1 MTSSI
6 VKMEL
11 ITIRANIEIIM
22 LMLDTKIYHYHKQ
35 INLPYVSLLRK
46 TLDSYF

>member
-22 LMLDTKIYHYHKQ
+22 LMLDTKIYHYYKQ
-35 INLPYVSLLRK
+35 IKLPYVSLLHK